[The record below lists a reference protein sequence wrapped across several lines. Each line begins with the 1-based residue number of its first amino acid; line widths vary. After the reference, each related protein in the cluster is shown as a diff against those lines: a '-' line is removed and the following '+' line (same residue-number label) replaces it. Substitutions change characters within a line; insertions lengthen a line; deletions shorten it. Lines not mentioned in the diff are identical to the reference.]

1 MNASVSHT
9 DTHPIEQPLAE
20 LERQLIRA
28 YLDGAGEDFHALM
41 MRTDDEA
48 RKLLAEASRYASEK
62 LGEIEARSH
71 YVRELH
77 GEP

>member
-1 MNASVSHT
+1 MNTSSNHIGP
-9 DTHPIEQPLAE
+9 HPVEQPLAE
-20 LERQLIRA
+20 LERQLIGA
-28 YLDGAGEDFHALM
+28 YLAGAGEDFHALM

-48 RKLLAEASRYASEK
+48 RELLAEASRYASEK